1 MQHSSNLVSFPIFFL
16 SANSRSLFSLLV
28 LSISSNSFLY
38 LGSPLHCKD
47 LVFLYSKTISFCGS
61 ARGSDCL
68 STAPTELSVCF
79 FTIVWPPNSTCC
91 WVDFDVAVVTDCQST
106 PCKVWTVLITAVYYF
121 PIDLGDEFFA
131 ACPSAAETPDI
142 HCERHVCRQINLS
155 FSVPFRPPSLPNC
168 IRCTRRESFRTLCG
182 RALRC
187 PQPCRS
193 AGERSLPRRNVRSL
207 GREVSSLR
215 GGRESR

>member
-1 MQHSSNLVSFPIFFL
+1 MRNAVCGRRLGSMGPTAAATALQRLSTPLPWTNLLLWLRSWQWLSLDCPNWTFCLFLHRCMPPQFHALLSWLWRCSCHRLSEHSMQSMDRTDYCSV
-16 SANSRSLFSLLV
+16 LFSYRFGGRV
-28 LSISSNSFLY
+28 
-38 LGSPLHCKD
+38 
-47 LVFLYSKTISFCGS
+47 
-61 ARGSDCL
+61 
-68 STAPTELSVCF
+68 
-79 FTIVWPPNSTCC
+79 
-91 WVDFDVAVVTDCQST
+91 
-106 PCKVWTVLITAVYYF
+106 
-121 PIDLGDEFFA
+121 FA

-215 GGRESR
+215 GGRVADECGIIADSISHRKDFGVNK